1 MSRTIERRTAAGLLI
16 GATAAANAAFVGLG
30 SSFDYPDVLQKPTA
44 EILQLFVST
53 RPSTMAWFA
62 VLALGAALLA
72 PAAVLLARQY
82 DGAAAR
88 WCAKLGVT
96 AAIVQVVGLSRW
108 FLLVPG
114 FAARASDSAATA
126 AQRAEASAAFETAH
140 RILGTFVGET
150 LGYLFTAAWTVTV
163 LMLIGP
169 TLGRKWF
176 TLLGS
181 GAAALIAL
189 GVFVP
194 FGLPGADMANFVGYV
209 VWSVWVL
216 ILSVKLLRTETPI
229 RVAPATLG
237 HVGKVGA
244 IEPSRSTN
252 EA

>member
-1 MSRTIERRTAAGLLI
+1 MTRRIERRTAAGILI
-16 GATAAANAAFVGLG
+16 GATVAANAAFVGLS

-44 EILQLFVST
+44 EILKLFVST
-53 RPSTMAWFA
+53 RPSTMAWF
-62 VLALGAALLA
+62 VLLALGAALLA

-88 WCAKLGVT
+88 WSARLGVT

-114 FAARASDSAATA
+114 FAARATDNAATA

-163 LMLIGP
+163 LVVIGP

-176 TLLGS
+176 TLLGVA
-181 GAAALIAL
+181 AAALIAL
-189 GVFVP
+189 GVLVP
-194 FGLPGADMANFVGYV
+194 LGLPGADMANFVGYI
-209 VWSVWVL
+209 VWSGWVV
-216 ILSVKLLRTETPI
+216 ILAIKLLRTESPI
-229 RVAPATLG
+229 PAVRANLG
-237 HVGKVGA
+237 SIV
-244 IEPSRSTN
+244 T
-252 EA
+252 